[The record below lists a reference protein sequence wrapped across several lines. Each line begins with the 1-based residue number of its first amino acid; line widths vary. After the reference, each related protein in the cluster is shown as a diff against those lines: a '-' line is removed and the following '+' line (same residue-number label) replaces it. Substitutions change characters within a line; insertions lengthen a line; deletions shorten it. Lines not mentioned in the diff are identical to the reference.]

1 MHHLKASLA
10 VLLAAWAFSP
20 AAYAAD
26 GENGFASAIPHD
38 GAAAVVSPG
47 FPGRGGPGFGGG
59 GMGGGAPA
67 PGPMPSP
74 GGGGGGF
81 GRGGG
86 GGFTPPPAP

>member
-1 MHHLKASLA
+1 TVMHYLKASLA

-38 GAAAVVSPG
+38 GAAAVVSMG

-59 GMGGGAPA
+59 APA
-67 PGPMPSP
+67 PAPRPNPGPSFG

-81 GRGGG
+81 R
-86 GGFTPPPAP
+86 PSPAPA